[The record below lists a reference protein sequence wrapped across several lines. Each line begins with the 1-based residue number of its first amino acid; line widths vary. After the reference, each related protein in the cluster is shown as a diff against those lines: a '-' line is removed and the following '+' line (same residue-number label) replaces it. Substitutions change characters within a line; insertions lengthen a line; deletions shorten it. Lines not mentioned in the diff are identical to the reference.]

1 MPSRQPAASDLLSR
15 RRSPHGVIDLGDLDH
30 NAALGRQLVVDAVH
44 PGPHGIEVRPLLGYL
59 DIPLDLEGLRADGRE
74 GSLRSEG
81 WAMVDLREV
90 I

>member
-1 MPSRQPAASDLLSR
+1 M
-15 RRSPHGVIDLGDLDH
+15 
-30 NAALGRQLVVDAVH
+30 H